1 MVSGSCN
8 RVHIASKSFLF
19 VLLINSQ
26 QCLANLNYSREEVGA
41 QRFVRSLFSGLI
53 LLPTQGTIIGFWEA
67 PVKCDELLPC
77 QQGAGLEGLGGG
89 GGGGSGD
96 NKDRLE
102 FVLKGGGDLAPL
114 PNQDV

>member
-8 RVHIASKSFLF
+8 RVYIASKSFLF

-53 LLPTQGTIIGFWEA
+53 LLPTQGTIMGFWEA

-77 QQGAGLEGLGGG
+77 QRGAGLEGLGGWG
-89 GGGGSGD
+89 QW
-96 NKDRLE
+96 R
-102 FVLKGGGDLAPL
+102 
-114 PNQDV
+114 

>member
-1 MVSGSCN
+1 M
-8 RVHIASKSFLF
+8 
-19 VLLINSQ
+19 
-26 QCLANLNYSREEVGA
+26 
-41 QRFVRSLFSGLI
+41 
-53 LLPTQGTIIGFWEA
+53 GFWEA

-77 QQGAGLEGLGGG
+77 QRGAGLEGLE